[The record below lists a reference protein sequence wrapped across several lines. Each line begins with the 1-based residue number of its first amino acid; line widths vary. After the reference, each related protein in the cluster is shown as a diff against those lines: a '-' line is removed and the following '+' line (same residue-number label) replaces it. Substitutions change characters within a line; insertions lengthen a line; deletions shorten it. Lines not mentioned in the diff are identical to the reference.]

1 MAGDRTARGEEGEG
15 WGEGEEERGK
25 RGGGRGEGGGGRG
38 EGRRGRGGGGG
49 RNWKQETAPLE
60 CTTPTFYRCLPTA
73 SPKLLRPCASVPH
86 PPCPSLLCSTVCLC
100 VHACVPCS
108 RHLRL
113 GVAVVHL
120 PSGQSANV
128 RAGQQ
133 FPLASVAKLPLL
145 FAAAH
150 ALHCPCP
157 CHSTHHPHAPAAP
170 FASCS
175 SGSSN
180 EWPAC
185 KVCTSHSPRPPHAP
199 PPALPPPTPLGPLF
213 QSPSHGTSVP
223 HPLSPLPA
231 SLSPPPCCSMALMP
245 CVTTPPYSLA
255 VGSAGPVAEDH
266 AARARRGQVHWQWP
280 HALPAQV
287 RPAPPSSAL
296 APSSLQLATCMTHT
310 RGHHAPCTCCCRTL
324 RPGHR
329 CMLSSSHGVTML
341 PSASPPLFNTRRSP
355 ALAGTLVSTPF
366 SSTPSPR
373 SPPPADPSLTPPCAP
388 LHVKSSGGEGRVCA
402 HEVVLLASTLVKQPW
417 RWRAEGEVFKAVG
430 WPCVTGLLQAH
441 GAHSTSVH
449 LTQRQHGNHIT
460 LPSGPH
466 FYPPGTL
473 STTHSHLSKLY
484 VQPHCAHPLT
494 FNSIFPPLAAR
505 TFFSMCR
512 LSSLPSLTALTDQ
525 AFLLALGFSSEL
537 RQPYGPPRARRCPPA
552 LLLPSL
558 VRPISLVHSHRYLH
572 RYLPLPAACSPFPIS
587 SFPCLQQVP
596 WSHFLFTSFP
606 LLIFAALISALP
618 PCLSL
623 AAHPRLGSW
632 QGMSV
637 AQQRQVAER
646 VEGESRAVSVR
657 DLSAVEEASLLLQRA
672 QGDKGYRNDSHIAA
686 AMDNRGSPADMAGLL
701 CKLSTARLLPWP
713 RATALCLHTMAMQVS
728 PFCPCFNHLVSVPI
742 ISFLPCTFYKSSSPP
757 SLRTSIPSSLHLS
770 LPPSL
775 SPARFFPLPC
785 LHPSLLALQ
794 VYGQR
799 RLPYYLPPA
808 TTVLHK
814 TGSILG
820 TVNAAGIIPLPRPP
834 PALHSHQM
842 RHHLTRLPLLPAVQA
857 SPRPSSPV
865 TTLFSSPPRS
875 SAHLPGYEHAEQG
888 VGAESLQ
895 VGEGGAVVVAAFVDQ
910 VWRQHERE
918 AEYVIARASKLAYD
932 TWGERRRLRRMLS
945 ARERRRWMV
954 G

>member
-1 MAGDRTARGEEGEG
+1 
-15 WGEGEEERGK
+15 
-25 RGGGRGEGGGGRG
+25 
-38 EGRRGRGGGGG
+38 
-49 RNWKQETAPLE
+49 
-60 CTTPTFYRCLPTA
+60 
-73 SPKLLRPCASVPH
+73 
-86 PPCPSLLCSTVCLC
+86 
-100 VHACVPCS
+100 
-108 RHLRL
+108 HLRL

-180 EWPAC
+180 EWPAL
-185 KVCTSHSPRPPHAP
+185 R
-199 PPALPPPTPLGPLF
+199 G
-213 QSPSHGTSVP
+213 
-223 HPLSPLPA
+223 LSLK
-231 SLSPPPCCSMALMP
+231 
-245 CVTTPPYSLA
+245 
-255 VGSAGPVAEDH
+255 
-266 AARARRGQVHWQWP
+266 
-280 HALPAQV
+280 
-287 RPAPPSSAL
+287 
-296 APSSLQLATCMTHT
+296 
-310 RGHHAPCTCCCRTL
+310 
-324 RPGHR
+324 
-329 CMLSSSHGVTML
+329 TML
-341 PSASPPLFNTRRSP
+341 HVRDEDKCIGSGLMRSLPSGMAVAVQQCLWLMNCISDNT
-355 ALAGTLVSTPF
+355 A
-366 SSTPSPR
+366 
-373 SPPPADPSLTPPCAP
+373 ADL
-388 LHVKSSGGEGRVCA
+388 
-402 HEVVLLASTLVKQPW
+402 
-417 RWRAEGEVFKAVG
+417 VFKAVG

-449 LTQRQHGNHIT
+449 LTQRQ
-460 LPSGPH
+460 
-466 FYPPGTL
+466 
-473 STTHSHLSKLY
+473 
-484 VQPHCAHPLT
+484 
-494 FNSIFPPLAAR
+494 
-505 TFFSMCR
+505 
-512 LSSLPSLTALTDQ
+512 

-537 RQPYGPPRARRCPPA
+537 RQPYGPPRAR
-552 LLLPSL
+552 
-558 VRPISLVHSHRYLH
+558 
-572 RYLPLPAACSPFPIS
+572 
-587 SFPCLQQVP
+587 
-596 WSHFLFTSFP
+596 
-606 LLIFAALISALP
+606 
-618 PCLSL
+618 
-623 AAHPRLGSW
+623 SW

-713 RATALCLHTMAMQVS
+713 RATALCLHTMAMQV
-728 PFCPCFNHLVSVPI
+728 
-742 ISFLPCTFYKSSSPP
+742 
-757 SLRTSIPSSLHLS
+757 
-770 LPPSL
+770 
-775 SPARFFPLPC
+775 
-785 LHPSLLALQ
+785 
-794 VYGQR
+794 YGQR

-834 PALHSHQM
+834 PTLHSHQM

-865 TTLFSSPPRS
+865 TTLFSSPLRS

-910 VWRQHERE
+910 LGAGGPRTCRQKPLSLQQLCKRAVRWDSLSGGAWCATTGGPCESTPASSAAGRRGGSRGGQQRQQRSPETLSPQQLRE
-918 AEYVIARASKLAYD
+918 WAVRWGSPGGGAWGTSAGGGEAPGGVEAASLGAFDSASTGAELEEALHTFTLDSGTSCCFFRDSTTVTPLRVPVLVTLADPSGGPVVARGATVLPCPAAPSGLLTGPRLPSFDKNLVATSVLQDPWVTVTQPGGELVAICTDLCTGEHLATFTRRPGSGLYTLTTESALVAESGQVAASLEVASSCSC
-932 TWGERRRLRRMLS
+932 RLLMHQTLL
-945 ARERRRWMV
+945 
-954 G
+954 